1 MPCLVAA
8 VAFVALVF
16 FTVSPSF
23 AQTWFA
29 RGQFHEA
36 SDELRAPGFWG
47 ADSGNM
53 VRDDGSNGDVV
64 AGDGIFSCLVP
75 AAQAPGRYEFKIAS
89 LDWSDEAPVGFNIN
103 CVVETFEAD
112 EPILVT
118 FDTNVYSDGW
128 IPTTR
133 AVWSDHLVQPLL
145 GWFVVG
151 GVPELGSWDPTSG
164 LVAVPSGDLFR
175 AVVWIDTVGPTE
187 YKWTADLSW
196 VWQEVGGQG
205 FSIRDIERRAAR
217 RNALRHIEFRP
228 PRQRHHIAPAKQ
240 QAGDIG
246 HRIPA
251 QRKGHAP
258 DRDREDH
265 DHQEG
270 EAAKVIAEQRD
281 AILLGHHRV
290 P

>member
-205 FSIRDIERRAAR
+205 FSIRDTSHNVPVDVTTPGYYEFLMDPSTGRVI
-217 RNALRHIEFRP
+217 ALPLEPTPVETLSWGRI
-228 PRQRHHIAPAKQ
+228 KSL
-240 QAGDIG
+240 
-246 HRIPA
+246 HR
-251 QRKGHAP
+251 
-258 DRDREDH
+258 RDRF
-265 DHQEG
+265 
-270 EAAKVIAEQRD
+270 R
-281 AILLGHHRV
+281 
-290 P
+290 